1 MESFFLMEDAARR
14 REYVQEIR
22 RSFDRAG
29 EETEESWS
37 GETGIDEMTAGWVFF
52 KIRLLAAVA
61 LFLGFLFVK
70 YNQLEVYGYGEDE
83 IGRLCR
89 NRHSGQNSHRKL
101 NKCLQSESNERH
113 ELPQ

>member
-1 MESFFLMEDAARR
+1 MEDAARR

-83 IGRLCR
+83 IR
-89 NRHSGQNSHRKL
+89 QIV
-101 NKCLQSESNERH
+101 SEQAFGTEFSQGIEPMFTERIK
-113 ELPQ
+113 